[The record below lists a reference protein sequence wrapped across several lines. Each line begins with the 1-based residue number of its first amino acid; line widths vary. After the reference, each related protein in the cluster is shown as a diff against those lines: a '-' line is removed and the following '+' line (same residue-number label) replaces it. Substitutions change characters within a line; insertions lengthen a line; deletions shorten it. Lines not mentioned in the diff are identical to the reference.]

1 MLKAVYFVE
10 ETPAAAACHGRTVA
24 EEMERAVQ
32 SLRGMGFESGVR
44 YMRGKSDGQ
53 GASGSQGISG
63 DQSASGGQ
71 GISGDQGASGSQGIP
86 GDESASDDQSVPA
99 PDAAREMLFLCGS
112 GQTLRGLREK
122 GLCAAGY
129 SHAENAEESFSG
141 APYVLQEPDLV
152 DRDSYCKIYE
162 REAGLPWTILETDR
176 CLVREFTAEDLDGI
190 YALYDDEAR
199 RFLEPPSE
207 DRAHEREVL
216 EAYIRRIYGLYGF
229 GHWAVLEK
237 EPGPVLSGTE
247 SGTAAQ
253 GNRHEEKVETC
264 GSGTGAKAGCPAPG
278 GSPGRSGRLIGRIG
292 FAVLTAAQEQEAL
305 DLGIRAAEPQ
315 RGQPWSGLDADFG
328 FLIAASCRGQGIAEE
343 VCGALLQYGFSALG
357 FKRVRADA
365 RADNAA
371 SIRLLE
377 KLGFRRAGI
386 AGPGTDGPQADSSG
400 PGRVVFFC
408 EGPR

>member
-10 ETPAAAACHGRTVA
+10 ETPAAAASHGRTVA

-44 YMRGKSDGQ
+44 YLRGKSDGQ
-53 GASGSQGISG
+53 GASGSRDI
-63 DQSASGGQ
+63 A
-71 GISGDQGASGSQGIP
+71 

-112 GQTLRGLREK
+112 GQTLRSLREK

-129 SHAENAEESFSG
+129 SHAENAGESFSG

-207 DRAHEREVL
+207 DRAHEREIL

-253 GNRHEEKVETC
+253 DNRHEEKIETC
-264 GSGTGAKAGCPAPG
+264 GSGAGEKAGCPAPG
-278 GSPGRSGRLIGRIG
+278 GSLGRSSGRLIGRIG

-343 VCGALLQYGFSALG
+343 VCRALLQYGFSALG

-386 AGPGTDGPQADSSG
+386 AGTGTDGPQADGSG

>member
-32 SLRGMGFESGVR
+32 SLRDMGFESGVR

-53 GASGSQGISG
+53 GASGSQDIAG
-63 DQSASGGQ
+63 DQ
-71 GISGDQGASGSQGIP
+71 
-86 GDESASDDQSVPA
+86 SASDDQSVPA

-129 SHAENAEESFSG
+129 SHAENAGESFSG

-207 DRAHEREVL
+207 DRAHEREIL

-237 EPGPVLSGTE
+237 GPEPVLSGTE

-253 GNRHEEKVETC
+253 GNRHEEKIETC
-264 GSGTGAKAGCPAPG
+264 GSGAGAKAGCPAPG
-278 GSPGRSGRLIGRIG
+278 GSPCRSGRLIGRIG

-343 VCGALLQYGFSALG
+343 VCRALLQYGFSALG

-386 AGPGTDGPQADSSG
+386 AGTGTDGPQADGSG

>member
-32 SLRGMGFESGVR
+32 SLRDMGFESGVR

-53 GASGSQGISG
+53 GASGSQDIAG
-63 DQSASGGQ
+63 DQ
-71 GISGDQGASGSQGIP
+71 
-86 GDESASDDQSVPA
+86 SASDDQSVPA
-99 PDAAREMLFLCGS
+99 PEAAREMLFLCGS

-129 SHAENAEESFSG
+129 SHAENAGESFSG

-207 DRAHEREVL
+207 DRAHEREIL

-237 EPGPVLSGTE
+237 EPGPVLSATE

-264 GSGTGAKAGCPAPG
+264 GSAAGEKAGCPAPG
-278 GSPGRSGRLIGRIG
+278 GSPGRSSGRLIGRIG

-343 VCGALLQYGFSALG
+343 VCRALLQYGFSALG

-386 AGPGTDGPQADSSG
+386 AGTGTDGPQADGSG

>member
-53 GASGSQGISG
+53 GASGSQDIAG
-63 DQSASGGQ
+63 DQSASG
-71 GISGDQGASGSQGIP
+71 SQGVP
-86 GDESASDDQSVPA
+86 GDESASDDQGVPA

-129 SHAENAEESFSG
+129 SHAENAGESFSG

-190 YALYDDEAR
+190 YALYDDEAC

-207 DRAHEREVL
+207 DRAHEREIL

-253 GNRHEEKVETC
+253 DNRQADRQDRFRGPD
-264 GSGTGAKAGCPAPG
+264 GSAGAG
-278 GSPGRSGRLIGRIG
+278 
-292 FAVLTAAQEQEAL
+292 
-305 DLGIRAAEPQ
+305 
-315 RGQPWSGLDADFG
+315 
-328 FLIAASCRGQGIAEE
+328 
-343 VCGALLQYGFSALG
+343 
-357 FKRVRADA
+357 
-365 RADNAA
+365 
-371 SIRLLE
+371 
-377 KLGFRRAGI
+377 
-386 AGPGTDGPQADSSG
+386 GPG
-400 PGRVVFFC
+400 PGHT
-408 EGPR
+408 GG

>member
-53 GASGSQGISG
+53 GVPAPDI
-63 DQSASGGQ
+63 A
-71 GISGDQGASGSQGIP
+71 

-112 GQTLRGLREK
+112 GQTLRSLREK

-129 SHAENAEESFSG
+129 SHAENAGESFSG

-207 DRAHEREVL
+207 DRAHEREIL

-253 GNRHEEKVETC
+253 GNRHEEKIETC
-264 GSGTGAKAGCPAPG
+264 GSGAGEKAGCPAPG
-278 GSPGRSGRLIGRIG
+278 GSPGRSSGRLIGRIG

-343 VCGALLQYGFSALG
+343 VCRALLQYGFSALG

-386 AGPGTDGPQADSSG
+386 AGTGTDGPQADGSG

>member
-44 YMRGKSDGQ
+44 YMRGKSD
-53 GASGSQGISG
+53 
-63 DQSASGGQ
+63 
-71 GISGDQGASGSQGIP
+71 DQGASGSQGIP

-112 GQTLRGLREK
+112 GQTLRNLREK

-129 SHAENAEESFSG
+129 SHAENAGESFSG

-207 DRAHEREVL
+207 DRAHEREIL

-253 GNRHEEKVETC
+253 GNRHEEKIETC
-264 GSGTGAKAGCPAPG
+264 GSGAGEKAGCSAPG

-305 DLGIRAAEPQ
+305 DLGIRSAEPQ

-343 VCGALLQYGFSALG
+343 VCRALLQYGFSALG

-386 AGPGTDGPQADSSG
+386 AGTGTDGPQADGSG

>member
-53 GASGSQGISG
+53 GASGSQGIAG
-63 DQSASGGQ
+63 DQS
-71 GISGDQGASGSQGIP
+71 ASGSQGIP

-129 SHAENAEESFSG
+129 SHAENAGESFSG

-176 CLVREFTAEDLDGI
+176 CLVREFTSEDLDGI

-207 DRAHEREVL
+207 DRAHEREIL

-253 GNRHEEKVETC
+253 GNRHEEKVKTC
-264 GSGTGAKAGCPAPG
+264 GSAAGEKAGCPAPG

-343 VCGALLQYGFSALG
+343 VCRALLQYGFSALG

-386 AGPGTDGPQADSSG
+386 AGTGTDGPQADGSG

>member
-44 YMRGKSDGQ
+44 YMRGKSDDQ
-53 GASGSQGISG
+53 SASGSQGIAG
-63 DQSASGGQ
+63 DQ
-71 GISGDQGASGSQGIP
+71 
-86 GDESASDDQSVPA
+86 SASDDQSVPA

-129 SHAENAEESFSG
+129 SHAENAGESFSG

-162 REAGLPWTILETDR
+162 REAGLPWTILETER

-207 DRAHEREVL
+207 DRAHEREIL

-253 GNRHEEKVETC
+253 GNRHEEKVKTC
-264 GSGTGAKAGCPAPG
+264 GSAAGEKAGCPAPG

-343 VCGALLQYGFSALG
+343 VCRALLQYGFSALG

-386 AGPGTDGPQADSSG
+386 AGPGAGGPQADGSG

>member
-44 YMRGKSDGQ
+44 YMRGKSD
-53 GASGSQGISG
+53 
-63 DQSASGGQ
+63 
-71 GISGDQGASGSQGIP
+71 DQGASGSQGIP
-86 GDESASDDQSVPA
+86 GGESASDDQGVPA

-129 SHAENAEESFSG
+129 SHAENAGESFSG

-207 DRAHEREVL
+207 DRAHEREIL

-253 GNRHEEKVETC
+253 GNRHEEKIESY
-264 GSGTGAKAGCPAPG
+264 GSGAGAKAGCPAPG
-278 GSPGRSGRLIGRIG
+278 GSPGRSGKLIGRIG

-343 VCGALLQYGFSALG
+343 VCRALLQYGFSALG

-386 AGPGTDGPQADSSG
+386 AGPGADGPQADVSG

>member
-53 GASGSQGISG
+53 GASGSQGI
-63 DQSASGGQ
+63 A
-71 GISGDQGASGSQGIP
+71 
-86 GDESASDDQSVPA
+86 GDESASDDQGVPA

-112 GQTLRGLREK
+112 GQTLRSLREK

-129 SHAENAEESFSG
+129 SHAENAGESFSG

-247 SGTAAQ
+247 SGTAALD
-253 GNRHEEKVETC
+253 NRHEEKVKTC
-264 GSGTGAKAGCPAPG
+264 GSAAGEKAGCPAPG
-278 GSPGRSGRLIGRIG
+278 GRLIGRIG

-328 FLIAASCRGQGIAEE
+328 FLIVASCRGQGIAEE
-343 VCGALLQYGFSALG
+343 VCRALLQYGFSALG

>member
-44 YMRGKSDGQ
+44 YMRGKSDDQ
-53 GASGSQGISG
+53 SASGSQGIAG
-63 DQSASGGQ
+63 DQ
-71 GISGDQGASGSQGIP
+71 
-86 GDESASDDQSVPA
+86 SASDDQSVPA

-129 SHAENAEESFSG
+129 SHAENAGESFSG

-162 REAGLPWTILETDR
+162 REAGLPWTILETER

-207 DRAHEREVL
+207 DRAHEREIL

-253 GNRHEEKVETC
+253 GNRHEEKVKTC
-264 GSGTGAKAGCPAPG
+264 GSAAGEKAGCPAPG

-343 VCGALLQYGFSALG
+343 VCRALLQYGFSALG

-386 AGPGTDGPQADSSG
+386 VGPGADGPQADSSG

>member
-44 YMRGKSDGQ
+44 YMRGKSDDQ
-53 GASGSQGISG
+53 SASGSQGIAG
-63 DQSASGGQ
+63 DQ
-71 GISGDQGASGSQGIP
+71 
-86 GDESASDDQSVPA
+86 SASDDQSVPA

-112 GQTLRGLREK
+112 GQTLRSLREK

-129 SHAENAEESFSG
+129 SHAENAGESFSG

-162 REAGLPWTILETDR
+162 REAGLPWTILETER

-190 YALYDDEAR
+190 YALYDDEAC

-207 DRAHEREVL
+207 DRAHEREIL

-247 SGTAAQ
+247 SGTAALD
-253 GNRHEEKVETC
+253 NRHEEKVKTC
-264 GSGTGAKAGCPAPG
+264 GSAAGEKAGCPAPG

-343 VCGALLQYGFSALG
+343 VCRALLQYGFSALG

-386 AGPGTDGPQADSSG
+386 AGTGTDGPQADGSG

>member
-53 GASGSQGISG
+53 GASGSQGI
-63 DQSASGGQ
+63 
-71 GISGDQGASGSQGIP
+71 P

-112 GQTLRGLREK
+112 GQTLRSLREK

-129 SHAENAEESFSG
+129 SHAENAGESFSG

-253 GNRHEEKVETC
+253 GNRHEEKVKTC
-264 GSGTGAKAGCPAPG
+264 GSAAGEKAGCLAPG
-278 GSPGRSGRLIGRIG
+278 GSPGRSSGRLIGRIG

-343 VCGALLQYGFSALG
+343 VCRALLQYGFSALG

-386 AGPGTDGPQADSSG
+386 AGTGTDGPQADGSG

>member
-44 YMRGKSDGQ
+44 YMRGKSD
-53 GASGSQGISG
+53 
-63 DQSASGGQ
+63 
-71 GISGDQGASGSQGIP
+71 DQGASGSQGIP

-99 PDAAREMLFLCGS
+99 PEAAREMLFLCGS

-122 GLCAAGY
+122 SLCAAGY
-129 SHAENAEESFSG
+129 SHAENAGESFSG

-207 DRAHEREVL
+207 DRAHEREIL

-253 GNRHEEKVETC
+253 GNRHEEKIETC
-264 GSGTGAKAGCPAPG
+264 GSGAGEKAGCPAPG

-305 DLGIRAAEPQ
+305 DLGIRAAEMN
-315 RGQPWSGLDADFG
+315 GTKGEKTWSGLDADFG
-328 FLIAASCRGQGIAEE
+328 FLVAASCRGQGIAEE
-343 VCGALLQYGFSALG
+343 VCRALLQYGFRSLG
-357 FKRVRADA
+357 FRRVRADA

-371 SIRLLE
+371 SIRLLD
-377 KLGFRRAGI
+377 KLGFKRAGI
-386 AGPGTDGPQADSSG
+386 VGPGTDGPQADSSG
-400 PGRVVFFC
+400 PGRVVFLR
-408 EGPR
+408 ERPR